1 MQALATRRTERAPAL
16 RGASGPR
23 RLAWNERFAGEEWMA
38 RILVVDDDGHTRE
51 VIRFA
56 LEKAGHRCVEAA
68 DGAEAI
74 DTFVLEPVDLVVLDI
89 VMPEED
95 GLEVCRRIR
104 AKGPGANGRV
114 PVLFLSSR
122 ADEVDRIVGLELGG
136 DDYLTKPFSPRELV
150 ARVKALLR
158 RAYPG
163 EASGAAAAHGEPAAR
178 RALHHGELV
187 LDVERHRCT
196 WQGREVRLT
205 ATEFTLVEVLL
216 TAPGRLYSR
225 DELIERVYGED
236 GTAERTLD
244 SHVRHIRAKFREAG
258 GEPIETV
265 HGLGYR
271 IRS

>member
-1 MQALATRRTERAPAL
+1 MHTLAARRTDRGAAL
-16 RGASGPR
+16 RGAAAPR
-23 RLAWNERFAGEEWMA
+23 RLAWNDRFAGEDWMA

-158 RAYPG
+158 RAHPG
-163 EASGAAAAHGEPAAR
+163 DAADPAPGGGEPAPR
-178 RALHHGELV
+178 RPLHHGDLV
-187 LDVERHRCT
+187 LDPERHRCT
-196 WQGREVRLT
+196 WRGHEVRLT

-216 TAPGRLYSR
+216 SAPGRLYSR

-244 SHVRHIRAKFREAG
+244 SHVRHIRAKFRDVG

-265 HGLGYR
+265 RGLGYR

>member
-1 MQALATRRTERAPAL
+1 
-16 RGASGPR
+16 
-23 RLAWNERFAGEEWMA
+23 MA

-56 LEKAGHRCVEAA
+56 LEKAGHRVVEAA

-74 DTFVLEPVDLVVLDI
+74 DNFILEPVDLVVLDI

-104 AKGPGANGRV
+104 ARATAKGRV

-122 ADEVDRIVGLELGG
+122 ADEVDRIVGLEMGG

-158 RAYPG
+158 RSYPA
-163 EASGAAAAHGEPAAR
+163 ETPASASGEPEAR
-178 RALHHGELV
+178 RPLRHGPL
-187 LDVERHRCT
+187 LIDPERHRCT
-196 WQGREVRLT
+196 WSDHEVRLT
-205 ATEFTLVEVLL
+205 ATEFALLETLLA
-216 TAPGRLYSR
+216 APGRLYAR

-244 SHVRHIRAKFREAG
+244 SHVRHIRAKFRAWG
-258 GEPIETV
+258 ADPIETV

>member
-1 MQALATRRTERAPAL
+1 MHDAPQARDRSSAL
-16 RGASGPR
+16 RPHLGTR
-23 RLAWNERFAGEEWMA
+23 KLAWSDRFAGEDVMA

-74 DTFVLEPVDLVVLDI
+74 DTFVLEPIDLVVLDI

-104 AKGPGANGRV
+104 AKSAGARGRV

-122 ADEVDRIVGLELGG
+122 ADEVDRIVGLEMGG

-158 RAYPG
+158 RAYP
-163 EASGAAAAHGEPAAR
+163 EDPVGACAAPDSAPR
-178 RALHHGELV
+178 RALRHGDLV
-187 LDVERHRCT
+187 LDPERHRCT
-196 WQGREVRLT
+196 WQGKDVRLT
-205 ATEFTLVEVLL
+205 ATEFSLVEVLL

-225 DELIERVYGED
+225 DELIERVYGD
-236 GTAERTLD
+236 SGTAERTLD
-244 SHVRHIRAKFREAG
+244 SHVRHIRAKFREVG
-258 GEPIETV
+258 GDPIETV

-271 IRS
+271 IAS